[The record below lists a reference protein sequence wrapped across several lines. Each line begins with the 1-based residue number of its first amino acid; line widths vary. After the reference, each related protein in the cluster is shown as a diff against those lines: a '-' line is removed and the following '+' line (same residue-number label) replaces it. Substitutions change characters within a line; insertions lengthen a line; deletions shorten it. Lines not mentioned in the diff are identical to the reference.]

1 MTRMEEKR
9 RIDKLVSR
17 HKKVKEE
24 TVRLNSLVDH
34 YTLVWM
40 GLIEKLDGTAP
51 DSDHSVDISQYP
63 SAEQVQS
70 LHAALRFRK
79 RQLKSVTAQLKKL
92 DRDELD

>member
-51 DSDHSVDISQYP
+51 DSDHY
-63 SAEQVQS
+63 
-70 LHAALRFRK
+70 R
-79 RQLKSVTAQLKKL
+79 
-92 DRDELD
+92 